1 MSLRQNRLQPILD
14 LGRQGIHLLFG
25 PEQIKQAFVENGSC
39 AGHPE
44 PEHQEQ
50 LLRGLSLV
58 TTLPTTGEQVEFLE
72 ALPDAVQRKVCRFY
86 FQLISEGT
94 GEAPL
99 LN

>member
-1 MSLRQNRLQPILD
+1 MRLRHSHLEPILD

-25 PEQIKQAFVENGSC
+25 PEQIKRAFGEGG
-39 AGHPE
+39 AGVG
-44 PEHQEQ
+44 HQERHHEEQ

-58 TTLPTTGEQVEFLE
+58 TTLPTTGEQVEFLA

-86 FQLISEGT
+86 FQLISEDT
-94 GEAPL
+94 GETPL